1 MGQPRAD
8 KTVAQKP
15 ERKLILQ
22 AGKQLH
28 EGSRRARLPSL
39 EGEQGCGP
47 GWELAGRAMNGK
59 PPRGPAGAIVHSHGR
74 QPSAPLL
81 SEI

>member
-1 MGQPRAD
+1 MEQPRVD
-8 KTVAQKP
+8 KTVTQKP
-15 ERKLILQ
+15 EQKLILW

-28 EGSRRARLPSL
+28 EGSRHARLPSR
-39 EGEQGCGP
+39 EGERGHGP
-47 GWELAGRAMNGK
+47 GWELAGQAMNGK
-59 PPRGPAGAIVHSHGR
+59 PLRGLAGAIVRSHGR